1 MTLAPES
8 YLDHIRSEAQAMS
21 TAARSGHLDARVPG
35 CPDWTVHDL
44 VAHTSGVHRWAAEM
58 VRTRASRPVSRRE
71 MPAAPDGTAV
81 IDWFDQGAAEL
92 VAALEEAGPD
102 AEVWNWSSDP
112 RSFFWFRRQAQE
124 TAVHRWDTE
133 SAAGR
138 AEPIPS
144 ALAID
149 GIEELLSLWLP
160 GLAAGQ
166 DGTGLGGSFHLHAT
180 DDNGEWTIQ
189 STGGAVTIES
199 GHGKADAA
207 IRAPSSDLLLFLWG
221 RPVESTVELFGD
233 EAIPARWRDQVRI

>member
-1 MTLAPES
+1 MTLSPDR
-8 YLDHIRSEAQAMS
+8 YLDQIRSEAAAMS
-21 TAARSGHLDARVPG
+21 AAARVGELDARVPG
-35 CPDWTVHDL
+35 CPDWSVYDL

-71 MPAAPDGTAV
+71 MPAAPNGAAV
-81 IDWFDQGAAEL
+81 IDWFDQGASEL
-92 VAALEEAGPD
+92 AAALEEAGPD
-102 AEVWNWSSDP
+102 VDVWNWSS
-112 RSFFWFRRQAQE
+112 STKSLFWFRRQAQE

-133 SAAGR
+133 SASGQPR
-138 AEPIPS
+138 PIPS

-166 DGTGLGGSFHLHAT
+166 DGAGLGGSFHLHAT

-189 STGGAVTIES
+189 SRGGAVVIES

-207 IRAPSSDLLLFLWG
+207 VRAPASDLLLFLWG
-221 RPVESTVELFGD
+221 RPVEAAVELFGD
-233 EAIPARWRDQVRI
+233 EAIPTRWREQVRI

>member
-1 MTLAPES
+1 MTLS
-8 YLDHIRSEAQAMS
+8 SDRYIDHIRSES
-21 TAARSGHLDARVPG
+21 TAMFVAARAVELDARVPG
-35 CPDWTVHDL
+35 CPDWSVYDL

-71 MPAAPDGTAV
+71 MPPAPEGAAV
-81 IDWFDQGAAEL
+81 IDWFEEGAAEL

-102 AEVWNWSSDP
+102 VDVWNWSSDT
-112 RSFFWFRRQAQE
+112 RSLFWFRRQAQE

-133 SAAGR
+133 SAKGGPR
-138 AEPIPS
+138 PIPA

-149 GIEELLSLWLP
+149 GIDELLSLWVP

-180 DDNGEWTIQ
+180 DDNGEWTIL
-189 STGGAVTIES
+189 SKGGAVTIES

-207 IRAPSSDLLLFLWG
+207 IRAPASDLLLFLWG
-221 RPVESTVELFGD
+221 RPVEAAVELFGD
-233 EAIPARWRDQVRI
+233 ESIPTRWREQVRI